1 MAKGFTVNAKQ
12 QPEREPV
19 ALYKIQ
25 EQDTT
30 GWIDVT
36 GALTK
41 EDCKVQYD
49 LQISQGTS
57 PQRLKVIR
65 VQ

>member
-1 MAKGFTVNAKQ
+1 MAQGFTVKSN
-12 QPEREPV
+12 QPV
-19 ALYKIQ
+19 SLYKVQ

-36 GALTK
+36 EALTK